1 MLRGTLLA
9 LICLNQIFRREI
21 VHFKG
26 RWVMSDIEKDNVG
39 EEVSAESNAATG
51 VSRERQNRMLT
62 ALFRDRDTAERAYSS
77 LNSRGYTRDDIS
89 LLMSDETRQKYF
101 PTEEPQ
107 TEMGSRALEGL
118 GIGSAVGGTVG
129 AIIAAIAAI
138 GTNVVL
144 PGLGLTIVGP
154 LAAAFAGAGAGGL
167 TGGLVGAFVGAGIPK
182 ERAVV
187 YESGLRDGGILIGV
201 NPRTDED
208 AEYLENELRQNRGE
222 HVYH

>member
-1 MLRGTLLA
+1 VQGTPLA
-9 LICLNQIFRREI
+9 LISSNRIFRREI

-26 RWVMSDIEKDNVG
+26 RWIMSDIEKDNAG
-39 EEVSAESNAATG
+39 EEVSTAGDAATG
-51 VSRERQNRMLT
+51 AAQQRQNRMLT
-62 ALFRDRDTAERAYSS
+62 ALFRDRDDAERAYGS

-89 LLMSDETRQKYF
+89 LLMSDETRRKYF
-101 PTEEPQ
+101 PSEETQQ
-107 TEMGSRALEGL
+107 TEMGNKALEGL

-167 TGGLVGAFVGAGIPK
+167 TGGLVGAFVGAGIPE
-182 ERAVV
+182 ERASV

-208 AEYLENELRQNRGE
+208 AEYLENEWKQNRAE

>member
-1 MLRGTLLA
+1 M
-9 LICLNQIFRREI
+9 NQVDKDSVGKEI
-21 VHFKG
+21 SGDDAHG
-26 RWVMSDIEKDNVG
+26 S
-39 EEVSAESNAATG
+39 ATG
-51 VSRERQNRMLT
+51 AVVQQKRDRMLT

-77 LNSRGYTRDDIS
+77 LHGRGYTRDDIN

-101 PTEEPQ
+101 PSAETPQ
-107 TEMGSRALEGL
+107 TEMGSHALEGL

-129 AIIAAIAAI
+129 AIVAAIAAI

-154 LAAAFAGAGAGGL
+154 IAAAFAGAGAGGL
-167 TGGLVGAFVGAGIPK
+167 TGGLVGAFVGAGIPE

-187 YESGLRDGGILIGV
+187 YESGLRDGGIVLGV
-201 NPRTDED
+201 NPRSDED
-208 AEYLENELRQNRGE
+208 AEYLENEWKQNRAE

>member
-1 MLRGTLLA
+1 MLHGTLLA

-26 RWVMSDIEKDNVG
+26 RWVMSDIEKDNAG
-39 EEVSAESNAATG
+39 EGNAATS
-51 VSRERQNRMLT
+51 VSRQKRNRMLT

-101 PTEEPQ
+101 PTEENPQ

>member
-1 MLRGTLLA
+1 MNLVDKDG
-9 LICLNQIFRREI
+9 
-21 VHFKG
+21 VGKG
-26 RWVMSDIEKDNVG
+26 VEADEAGSD
-39 EEVSAESNAATG
+39 ATG
-51 VSRERQNRMLT
+51 AAQQRSNRILT

-77 LNSRGYTRDDIS
+77 LSSRGYTRDDIS

-107 TEMGSRALEGL
+107 RTEMGSKALEGL
-118 GIGSAVGGTVG
+118 GIGSAIGGTVG

-167 TGGLVGAFVGAGIPK
+167 TGGLVGAFVGAGIP
-182 ERAVV
+182 EDRAAV
-187 YESGLRDGGILIGV
+187 YESGLKEGGILIGV

-208 AEYLENELRQNRGE
+208 AEYLENEWKQNHRAE

>member
-9 LICLNQIFRREI
+9 LIRLNQIFRREI

-26 RWVMSDIEKDNVG
+26 RWVMSDIEKDNAG
-39 EEVSAESNAATG
+39 EEVSAESNAATS
-51 VSRERQNRMLT
+51 VSRQKRNRMLT
-62 ALFRDRDTAERAYSS
+62 ALFRNRDTAESAYSS

-167 TGGLVGAFVGAGIPK
+167 TGGLVGAFVGAGIPE
-182 ERAVV
+182 ERATV
-187 YESGLRDGGILIGV
+187 YEFGLRDGGILLGV

>member
-1 MLRGTLLA
+1 
-9 LICLNQIFRREI
+9 
-21 VHFKG
+21 
-26 RWVMSDIEKDNVG
+26 
-39 EEVSAESNAATG
+39 
-51 VSRERQNRMLT
+51 MLT
-62 ALFRDRDTAERAYSS
+62 ALFRDRDDAERAYGS

-101 PTEEPQ
+101 PSEETQQ
-107 TEMGSRALEGL
+107 TEMGSKALEGL

-154 LAAAFAGAGAGGL
+154 IAAAFAGAGAGGL
-167 TGGLVGAFVGAGIPK
+167 TGGLVGAFVGAGIPE
-182 ERAVV
+182 ERGVV
-187 YESGLRDGGILIGV
+187 YESGLKEGGIVLGV

-208 AEYLENELRQNRGE
+208 AENLENEWKQNRAE

>member
-1 MLRGTLLA
+1 
-9 LICLNQIFRREI
+9 
-21 VHFKG
+21 
-26 RWVMSDIEKDNVG
+26 
-39 EEVSAESNAATG
+39 
-51 VSRERQNRMLT
+51 
-62 ALFRDRDTAERAYSS
+62 
-77 LNSRGYTRDDIS
+77 
-89 LLMSDETRQKYF
+89 
-101 PTEEPQ
+101 
-107 TEMGSRALEGL
+107 
-118 GIGSAVGGTVG
+118 
-129 AIIAAIAAI
+129 
-138 GTNVVL
+138 VL

-208 AEYLENELRQNRGE
+208 AEYLENEWKQNRGE